1 MYHFYRYKKSR
12 PYYNINNIYYVC
24 SYGGCASQEI
34 CHYLGNFGDVYHIH
48 SRFPPN
54 NLTKTGYDDNIFTI
68 GSEWF
73 SNKIIPN
80 EEIYK
85 YKVIFIYRNPIYS
98 IYSRFNDKQ
107 HLLNIQCSD
116 NNITISNCIEQKKDL
131 FELDNFF
138 DNYTTPNKDKNYNI
152 YCIKYEDFWSNIS
165 KFNKLLF
172 IPDINEL
179 YQIKKETFKNMTEY
193 ENLKEIYTS
202 LLEKMDN
209 MNSIEIR

>member
-179 YQIKKETFKNMTEY
+179 YPIKKETFKNMTEY

>member
-1 MYHFYRYKKSR
+1 MYRFYRYKNSR
-12 PYYNINNIYYVC
+12 PYYNSNNIYYVC
-24 SYGGCASQEI
+24 SYGDCASQEI

-179 YQIKKETFKNMTEY
+179 YPIKKETFKNMTEY